1 MTGTDSTLRMEHGVL
16 MSKRKSK
23 PKDRVEMLPFATL
36 VFESPNGEKYEAQ
49 IPLGEK
55 RVVEVT
61 PKRKKKKEETD
72 EKW

>member
-1 MTGTDSTLRMEHGVL
+1 
-16 MSKRKSK
+16 MSKRKTK
-23 PKDRVEMLPFATL
+23 PKDRVKMLPFATL

-61 PKRKKKKEETD
+61 LKRKKR
-72 EKW
+72 